1 VRPTAAILLRTGAST
16 GWVRFLY
23 NSAPCASPLA
33 PSRCLTGA
41 IRVWVSTVGR
51 CVTGVTKG
59 PGHLHKENSV
69 TKTVGEPG
77 RPVTADACRFDI
89 TVEAAARPNRL
100 FRILYGSYAWL
111 ALLACVLPV
120 IFLIALTP
128 DVHRRRRI
136 ARGGARLFFVLIG
149 SPVRLSGQRLDS
161 GQVCIV
167 VANHASYLDGI
178 ILTAVL
184 PPQFTFLI
192 KHDMAHFP
200 VAGFL
205 LRRLGSEFVDRD
217 NTSHRNRIVRRLVH
231 AARNGDAL
239 ALFPEGTFAAPPGLR
254 RFHPGAFGAAWRAGL
269 PVVPVVITGSR
280 IKLPAGAF
288 LSAPGP
294 LSVHICTPLQPQ
306 EHASAR
312 MLMLA
317 SRAAILDQLHEPDL
331 DHPTPEE
338 PSAVDGI
345 GNGDGD
351 GDGDGNG
358 DGRSE

>member
-1 VRPTAAILLRTGAST
+1 M
-16 GWVRFLY
+16 
-23 NSAPCASPLA
+23 
-33 PSRCLTGA
+33 
-41 IRVWVSTVGR
+41 
-51 CVTGVTKG
+51 
-59 PGHLHKENSV
+59 
-69 TKTVGEPG
+69 
-77 RPVTADACRFDI
+77 
-89 TVEAAARPNRL
+89 EAAARPNRL

-120 IFLIALTP
+120 ICLISLTP

-136 ARGGARLFFVLIG
+136 ARGGARLFFRLIG
-149 SPVRLSGQRLDS
+149 SPIHLSGRQLDS
-161 GQVCIV
+161 DQVCVV

-205 LRRLGSEFVDRD
+205 LRRLGSEFVDRG

-269 PVVPVVITGSR
+269 PVVPVVISGSR
-280 IKLPAGAF
+280 AKLPAGAF

-294 LSVHICTPLQPQ
+294 LAVHICAPVHPDA
-306 EHASAR
+306 HACAR
-312 MLMLA
+312 TLMLA
-317 SRAAILDQLHEPDL
+317 SRAAILDQLNEPDL
-331 DHPTPEE
+331 DYAAQEE

-345 GNGDGD
+345 GNGDGAG
-351 GDGDGNG
+351 GD
-358 DGRSE
+358 